1 MLKLIN
7 ISKSF
12 PGVKALDD
20 VSIEFNEGELH
31 ALLGENGAG
40 KSTAVKIICGVYR
53 PDSGKIFLNDKELVI
68 NSFIDGL
75 KNEINIVNQE
85 IQVLDNRTLTE
96 NIMLDKM
103 PTFRIIGIIKWRKAH
118 KIAGDYLKL
127 VGLDIPPTQNISTL
141 SVAQKQLVEIAKA
154 LSSNAKILLLD
165 EPTSALSLNE
175 VEHLFN
181 ILRKLKEKGIIII
194 FITHKLEEVINH
206 CDKVTVLRDG
216 KVIGTKNVNEVD
228 KTTIVQMMIGR
239 EEQIES
245 YVNDNINNKK
255 VLEIKN
261 FSKGK
266 KAKNIS
272 FHLFEREILGFYGL
286 IGSGRTELA
295 RMIVGEDTIEKGEI
309 FVNGEKVKIKS
320 IADALYRFGIGY
332 VTENRKDE
340 GLFLLS
346 SLVTNICVT
355 IWPKISSRFF
365 KFVSKKKEREMA
377 ADMVKRMD
385 IRTTGLNQIVNKL
398 SGGNQQKVSIA
409 KWLISDSNILIFD
422 EPTIGI
428 DVGAKESL
436 HELIYNLAVK
446 EKKSIILISSDMPE
460 MIKLASR
467 ILVFRENEIVG
478 EIENSNKSIDQ
489 YDIISRQIGAHLA

>member
-1 MLKLIN
+1 
-7 ISKSF
+7 
-12 PGVKALDD
+12 
-20 VSIEFNEGELH
+20 
-31 ALLGENGAG
+31 
-40 KSTAVKIICGVYR
+40 
-53 PDSGKIFLNDKELVI
+53 
-68 NSFIDGL
+68 
-75 KNEINIVNQE
+75 
-85 IQVLDNRTLTE
+85 
-96 NIMLDKM
+96 
-103 PTFRIIGIIKWRKAH
+103 
-118 KIAGDYLKL
+118 
-127 VGLDIPPTQNISTL
+127 
-141 SVAQKQLVEIAKA
+141 
-154 LSSNAKILLLD
+154 
-165 EPTSALSLNE
+165 
-175 VEHLFN
+175 
-181 ILRKLKEKGIIII
+181 
-194 FITHKLEEVINH
+194 
-206 CDKVTVLRDG
+206 
-216 KVIGTKNVNEVD
+216 
-228 KTTIVQMMIGR
+228 
-239 EEQIES
+239 
-245 YVNDNINNKK
+245 NKK

-272 FHLFEREILGFYGL
+272 FHLFEGEILGFYGL

-295 RMIVGEDTIEKGEI
+295 RMIVGEDPVEKGEI
-309 FVNGEKVKIKS
+309 FVNGKQARIKS

-346 SLVTNICVT
+346 SLVTNVCIT

-365 KFVSKKKEREMA
+365 RFVSKKREREMA
-377 ADMVKRMD
+377 ADMVKKID
-385 IRTTGLNQIVNKL
+385 IRTTGLDQIVNKL

-428 DVGAKESL
+428 DIGAKESL

-478 EIENSNKSIDQ
+478 EIKNYNKSLDQ
-489 YDIISRQIGAHLA
+489 YDVISRQIGAHLA